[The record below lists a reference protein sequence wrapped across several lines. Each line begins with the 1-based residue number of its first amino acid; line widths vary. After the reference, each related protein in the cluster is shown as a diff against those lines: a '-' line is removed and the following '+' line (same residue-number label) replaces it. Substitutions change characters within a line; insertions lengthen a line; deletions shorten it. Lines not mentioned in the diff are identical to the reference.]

1 MVTPQ
6 ELLAFMRQHRVGVQ
20 ASVAGGVAPQA
31 AVVGIAVT
39 DRFEI
44 IFDTTTSTRKLENLR
59 RNPRI
64 AFVVGG
70 PAEGD
75 VRTVQYEGVADEPFD
90 AELARVKSVYYQVYP
105 DGPTRT
111 AWPGLTYV
119 RVRPIWIR
127 YSDFSVDPPAIVEFT
142 DADLVRTA

>member
-1 MVTPQ
+1 MVKVVRRVMAFTVTYSSYAADSCAGVSRIVSRARRETMVTPQ

-44 IFDTTTSTRKLENLR
+44 IFDTTTSTRKLQNLR

-105 DGPTRT
+105 DG
-111 AWPGLTYV
+111 
-119 RVRPIWIR
+119 
-127 YSDFSVDPPAIVEFT
+127 
-142 DADLVRTA
+142 